1 MFFFFGG
8 GGGLANSMGLWLDI
22 IGFDQQGLIW
32 YVFVGEVW
40 RKVDVYT
47 LVCKNSAFEIY
58 IPYVY
63 SFCIP

>member
-1 MFFFFGG
+1 
-8 GGGLANSMGLWLDI
+8 MGLWLDI